1 MLAIAGPNGC
11 GKSTLLRAAAG
22 IGEVTGG
29 EVLLDGAPTASL
41 SASQIAQKCAYMPQ
55 DRPAP
60 SISVRRMALHGR
72 FPYLS
77 YPRRYRPEDYAAVE
91 RALER
96 AGALDIADVHR
107 YPSSP
112 AASASARTSPW
123 PSPRRRTR
131 CSWTS
136 PPPSSTSPT
145 SSR

>member
-1 MLAIAGPNGC
+1 MIELRSLRSGYGAREVLHGISLDFRPGEVLVIAGPNGC

-29 EVLLDGAPTASL
+29 EVLIDGAPTASL
-41 SASQIAQKCAYMPQ
+41 SARQIAQKCAYMPQ

-91 RALER
+91 CALS
-96 AGALDIADVHR
+96 A
-107 YPSSP
+107 P
-112 AASASARTSPW
+112 AR
-123 PSPRRRTR
+123 
-131 CSWTS
+131 
-136 PPPSSTSPT
+136 ST
-145 SSR
+145 